1 MRNLKFFSHK
11 SNFNFSC
18 VKYIKLPISNL
29 YKIPKRF
36 IYNKKEDI
44 EEFGINLLFIFKII

>member
-1 MRNLKFFSHK
+1 MRNLKFLTQK
-11 SNFNFSC
+11 SNFTFLC
-18 VKYIKLPISNL
+18 LKYIKLPISNF